1 MSKHNS
7 VSEIGR
13 NTRMYN
19 PYFLLFLILLQ
30 NVKNEMNGKRKYI
43 YIYILEKNGIV
54 YFED

>member
-30 NVKNEMNGKRKYI
+30 NVKNEMSGKRKYI
-43 YIYILEKNGIV
+43 YIRKKWNRL
-54 YFED
+54 F